1 MCWVGQTVLPSPAH
15 TSFIFYGYNDSEQG
29 SEDDQRRGMAGVWEI
44 INRARTPLPGRD
56 GRGAKVYEIVSNV
69 GKGKKE

>member
-1 MCWVGQTVLPSPAH
+1 
-15 TSFIFYGYNDSEQG
+15 
-29 SEDDQRRGMAGVWEI
+29 MAGVWEI
-44 INRARTPLPGRD
+44 INRARTPLP

>member
-1 MCWVGQTVLPSPAH
+1 
-15 TSFIFYGYNDSEQG
+15 
-29 SEDDQRRGMAGVWEI
+29 MAGVWEI